1 MFRPV
6 LFLTLLAVALLL
18 CSCVT
23 QGELRVRNRS
33 TTDINV
39 SLDGDNE
46 IIPPTGQVSRFY
58 TQATT
63 VHVEYDGLYIFS
75 GYSDRFVDVG
85 DLDIMNI
92 TSDGGAIQ
100 IINNSPHTINHVYLA
115 LSSSTTWGPDDLTG
129 TIPPGGSTI
138 WTATTGNWDIRIVN
152 NLDEE
157 YYSYNHQVTMDHTTS
172 VNFDENKA
180 SRLANK
186 ALSSIEDPT
195 ARSEQKEQ
203 GLQQ

>member
-157 YYSYNHQVTMDHTTS
+157 YYSYNHEVTMDHTTS

-186 ALSSIEDPT
+186 ALSSIEDPA